1 MANMQIEDILKKIQ
15 KLLALAGNN
24 PSVEEAAAASA
35 RAQQMMDE
43 YHLSMADIDSAALN
57 QADPMG
63 RSEVK
68 DEFEPAM
75 ARWKQIFVSRL
86 ARLHDCRCY
95 VQTPRYG
102 QRLKQTMLIGR
113 ETDRQVIGYLA
124 TFLIREIES
133 LAHFDYKWNNQGLG
147 NSGRRNWVENF
158 ASAACE
164 VIIGRMA
171 TEKHAFQATAAGN
184 AVTISR
190 DGAVDLYMRQIGLR
204 LGAGR
209 SYHLDG
215 NAEAR
220 ANGREAGQGIT
231 WRSGVGAN
239 GRKPARLSA

>member
-1 MANMQIEDILKKIQ
+1 MSTIQIEDILKKIQ

-35 RAQQMMDE
+35 RAQQMMDDH
-43 YHLSMADIDSAALN
+43 HLSMSDLDSAALN

-75 ARWKQIFVSRL
+75 ARWKTSFVARL

-102 QRLKQTMLIGR
+102 QRLKQIMLIGR

-133 LAHFDYKWNNQGLG
+133 LAHFDFKWNNQGLG

-158 ASAACE
+158 AGAACE
-164 VIIGRMA
+164 VIIVRMT
-171 TEKHAFQATAAGN
+171 TEKQTFQATVAGN

-190 DGAVDLYMRQIGLR
+190 DGAVDLYMRQIGLH
-204 LGAGR
+204 LSAGR
-209 SYHLDG
+209 SYRSDV
-215 NAEAR
+215 NSEAR
-220 ANGREAGQGIT
+220 ANGREAGKAVA

-239 GRKPARLSA
+239 GRKAVRLSA